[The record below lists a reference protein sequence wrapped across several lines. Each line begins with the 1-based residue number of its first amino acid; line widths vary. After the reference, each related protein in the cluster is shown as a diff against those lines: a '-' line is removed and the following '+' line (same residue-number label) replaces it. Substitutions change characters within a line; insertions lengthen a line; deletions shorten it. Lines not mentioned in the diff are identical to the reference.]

1 MEAAGWRSTE
11 FLLVRHGQTSWNAA
25 GVIQG
30 QADAPLD
37 ETGRSQAQALG
48 AAAASGALGAI
59 RLPVLSSDLS
69 RAADTARALAD
80 HLRGGA
86 STTPAAPPPIVTLH
100 PELRERHVGVL
111 QGVSRA
117 DAPATHR
124 DAFRAFRSRDDAARV
139 PGGGESFDEL
149 WDRAVGFLERVAAS
163 EPASENPPARRRA
176 LPSDG
181 DEDASDAA
189 SADVAASKPTTRR
202 VAVVTHGGVLRVFA
216 ARCARDAGRKRR
228 VLTPPRGGCEE
239 ESSDDPTFFIPGS
252 NLSGGRRCVV
262 RNCSVGVA
270 RIYTP
275 PRGSGEEPLWEAT
288 SWGEVGHLG
297 ALGVDALAHAF
308 GGTED
313 TA

>member
-37 ETGRSQAQALG
+37 ETGRSQARALG

-59 RLPVLSSDLS
+59 QLPVLSSDLS

-80 HLRGGA
+80 HLRGAA

-163 EPASENPPARRRA
+163 EPASEGPPARRV

-189 SADVAASKPTTRR
+189 SADVAASKPTGTRR

-239 ESSDDPTFFIPGS
+239 ESSDDPTFLIPGS

>member
-1 MEAAGWRSTE
+1 
-11 FLLVRHGQTSWNAA
+11 
-25 GVIQG
+25 
-30 QADAPLD
+30 
-37 ETGRSQAQALG
+37 
-48 AAAASGALGAI
+48 
-59 RLPVLSSDLS
+59 
-69 RAADTARALAD
+69 
-80 HLRGGA
+80 
-86 STTPAAPPPIVTLH
+86 
-100 PELRERHVGVL
+100 
-111 QGVSRA
+111 
-117 DAPATHR
+117 
-124 DAFRAFRSRDDAARV
+124 
-139 PGGGESFDEL
+139 
-149 WDRAVGFLERVAAS
+149 VGFLERVAAS

-228 VLTPPRGGCEE
+228 VLMTPPRGGCEE
-239 ESSDDPTFFIPGS
+239 ESSDDPTIPGS